1 MVDTLLTSIGNQ
13 TARGGWYFRL
23 STILFCLLLAASVAY
38 GFSCARVKSQPDAWV
53 AERVDAFIRAAHAAY
68 ESDKSVPAY
77 ERVLDGITTTIQQCK
92 LHEDA
97 IFMNRYRVFVEYME
111 AVSLDRQPDHELGFL
126 VPDKEYFAQTIQY
139 VQIPDFLMDQGFLQS
154 VSRYET
160 LGRAK
165 AFLQQL
171 NFGRVASEKLIFFS
185 YRSRHLG
192 TPDNKKSRERLLIVV
207 PGDAKGL
214 PGKWVQFG
222 VPDPGTSARVR
233 NVSVVST
240 TVNSDGTFNAYFKDF
255 YRTYLRNGSIKIN
268 GRWELGEG
276 DNNCVQCHKSGVLP
290 IFPARGSVKPEEQ
303 QAVVAV
309 NDLFRTY
316 GSPRFG
322 KYLDERKLGPGLSSA
337 SIANRQQRFGAGFD
351 RTVAGSAMIC
361 TACHQHEGLGAL
373 NWPMDRI
380 VISSFVKGGQMPRG
394 SSLKV
399 AERRDLYAKLIQEY
413 FAIDKDNPG
422 ILKSWLL
429 ARVPKEGQE

>member
-1 MVDTLLTSIGNQ
+1 MTD
-13 TARGGWYFRL
+13 GWFFRL
-23 STILFCLLLAASVAY
+23 STILFCLLLAANAAY
-38 GFSCARVKSQPDAWV
+38 GSPCARVKSQPDAWV
-53 AERVDAFIRAAHAAY
+53 TERVDAFIRAAHAAY
-68 ESDKSVPAY
+68 ESDKAVPAY
-77 ERVLDGITTTIQQCK
+77 ERVLDGITTMIQQCK

-97 IFMNRYRVFVEYME
+97 IFINRYRVFVEYME
-111 AVSLDRQPDHELGFL
+111 AVSLERQPDHELGFL
-126 VPDKEYFAQTIQY
+126 VPDKEYFAQTLQY
-139 VQIPDFLMDQGFLQS
+139 VKIPDFLMDQGFLQS

-171 NFGRVASEKLIFFS
+171 NFARVATEKLIFFS

-207 PGDAKGL
+207 PGDVGKGL
-214 PGKWVQFG
+214 PDKWVQFG
-222 VPDPGTSARVR
+222 VSDPGTRAPVR

-240 TVNSDGTFNAYFKDF
+240 TVNADGTFNAYFKDY
-255 YRTYLRNGSIKIN
+255 YRTYLRNGSIKIS

-276 DNNCVQCHKSGVLP
+276 DNNCVQCHKSGILP
-290 IFPARGSVKPEEQ
+290 IFPAHSSVKPEEQ
-303 QAVVAV
+303 EAVVAV
-309 NDLFRTY
+309 NELFRTY

-337 SIANRQQRFGAGFD
+337 SIANRKQRFGAGFD
-351 RTVAGSAMIC
+351 GTVAGKAMTC
-361 TACHQHEGLGAL
+361 AACHQHERLGAL

-380 VISSFVKGGQMPRG
+380 VISSFVKGGQMPLG

-399 AERRDLYAKLIQEY
+399 AERRDLYAKLILEY

-429 ARVPKEGQE
+429 ARVSKE